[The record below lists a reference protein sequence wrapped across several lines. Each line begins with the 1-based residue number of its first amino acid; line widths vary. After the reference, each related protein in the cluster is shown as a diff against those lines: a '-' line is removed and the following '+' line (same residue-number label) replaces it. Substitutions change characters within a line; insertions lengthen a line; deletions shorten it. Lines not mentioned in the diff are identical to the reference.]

1 MCQAFGKL
9 LGEYWQMK
17 EIGVVAFCRV
27 SRQVWLGM
35 DSPRT
40 VCRKVRVHLPAED
53 GGEFQAGNI
62 FLGAGE
68 QDQMATYH
76 VCREVAVETKR
87 ASLTWECLVHVEM
100 RHWPL
105 AKHSS
110 EHILL
115 IEEGKTHTP
124 AQWSLLHLLN
134 IATFI
139 PSTQRHSGCLT
150 DQTCQQ
156 CVPWFPT
163 SPKAQTFLP
172 LPLFHFFH
180 LLSLQIGWQVQKNF
194 PEVDWWLNMGV
205 WSLPCLVRARG
216 GIKWRR
222 GVYRLLFSLRL
233 GWL

>member
-35 DSPRT
+35 DSPRR
-40 VCRKVRVHLPAED
+40 VCRKVRVHLPAEG

-62 FLGAGE
+62 FLGSGE

-76 VCREVAVETKR
+76 VCRAVAVETKR
-87 ASLTWECLVHVEM
+87 ASLTWECLVHVET

-115 IEEGKTHTP
+115 IEGKTHTP
-124 AQWSLLHLLN
+124 AQWRLLHLLN
-134 IATFI
+134 ITALI
-139 PSTQRHSGCLT
+139 PSTQRRSGCLT

-156 CVPWFPT
+156 CVPWSPT

-172 LPLFHFFH
+172 LPPFRFLH
-180 LLSLQIGWQVQKNF
+180 LPSLQIGWQVQKKF

-205 WSLPCLVRARG
+205 WSLPCLLGARG

-222 GVYRLLFSLRL
+222 GVYRLLFSLSL